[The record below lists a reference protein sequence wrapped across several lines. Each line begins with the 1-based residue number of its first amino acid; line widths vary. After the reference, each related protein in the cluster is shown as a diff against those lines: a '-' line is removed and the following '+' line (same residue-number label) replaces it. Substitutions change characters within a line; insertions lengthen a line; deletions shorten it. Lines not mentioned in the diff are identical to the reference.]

1 MERGLALQ
9 AAVTW
14 YPTIWRAHSQAWLP
28 SGEHYA
34 EVLMAISRGT
44 ANGGCKAAPAP
55 AAVLFVVGQ
64 GMGDCSRN
72 TPPRPCKQPALSR

>member
-28 SGEHYA
+28 SGENYA
-34 EVLMAISRGT
+34 EVLMAISRGQQLE
-44 ANGGCKAAPAP
+44 
-55 AAVLFVVGQ
+55 AV
-64 GMGDCSRN
+64 R
-72 TPPRPCKQPALSR
+72 RRQPQQQSSL